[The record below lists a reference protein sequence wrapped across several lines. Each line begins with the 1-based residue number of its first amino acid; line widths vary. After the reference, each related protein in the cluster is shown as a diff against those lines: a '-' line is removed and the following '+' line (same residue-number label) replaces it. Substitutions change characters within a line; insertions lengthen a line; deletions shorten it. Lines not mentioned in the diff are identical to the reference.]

1 MSQDFKSTVTPSEQS
16 HFAYSDEDRFIIRL
30 LEQML
35 KASNHNP
42 TVAKALLCAKHYLG
56 DELNGTSVVSH
67 ISFSVSLELEPRNEG
82 WFEAYRFDLY
92 DFSDG
97 FEIRIDY
104 QSRRRDIAW
113 ANSTGAMYYCAW
125 ILKAGS
131 HAFIPED
138 AIDEMPA
145 AISEEEYKEGR
156 VRIEKNVI
164 RLLNNGAV
172 IIEW

>member
-1 MSQDFKSTVTPSEQS
+1 MSEKQAAQFE
-16 HFAYSDEDRFIIRL
+16 YSDEDRFIIRL
-30 LEQML
+30 LERML
-35 KASNHNP
+35 VASNQNP
-42 TVAKALLCAKHYLG
+42 TIAKALLCAKRYLG
-56 DELNGTSVVSH
+56 DELNGASIISR

-97 FEIRIDY
+97 FEIWIDY
-104 QSRRRDIAW
+104 QSRHQDIAW
-113 ANSTGAMYYCAW
+113 ANSTGALNYCAW

-138 AIDEMPA
+138 GIDDEKPA
-145 AISEEEYKEGR
+145 AISEEEYKEAR
-156 VRIEKNVI
+156 VGVEKNVI

-172 IIEW
+172 ILEW